1 MPLTGEVFFQT
12 EKILTTE
19 VSSHAIMLG
28 LYRSENTNDERL
40 RAGYEECRLITK
52 RYGTSFYFATQ
63 FFPKETR
70 DGIYAVYAFAR
81 IPDEIVDDPNNRDRD
96 EAIAKLEAW
105 RSSWL
110 RAMAAGRAD
119 DQVMN
124 AIVHAFRKY
133 GIPVEDGEAFLRSM
147 FMDEDKT
154 EYANYAELED
164 YMYGSA
170 GVIGLMVTRVVGY
183 ASEAAFPYAIKL
195 GYAFQLTNFLRDIRE
210 DHDELGRVYMPQD
223 ELARFGLST
232 GDIRRHAR
240 DERFLKFMQFQ
251 IQRARAVYREA
262 FPGIRMLDW
271 RGRFAVRIS
280 YVLYKA
286 ILNEIERAN
295 YDVFAGRV
303 RTTYQQKLALS
314 VKALAGVYD

>member
-1 MPLTGEVFFQT
+1 
-12 EKILTTE
+12 
-19 VSSHAIMLG
+19 MLG
-28 LYRSENTNDERL
+28 LYRAENTDSTRL
-40 RAGYEECRLITK
+40 TAGYEKCRAITK

-63 FFPKETR
+63 FFPRELR

-96 EAIAKLEAW
+96 DAVAKLEAW

-110 RAMAAGRAD
+110 RAMDRGESD
-119 DQVMN
+119 DDVMN

-133 GIPVEDGEAFLRSM
+133 KIPVEDGEAFLRSM

-154 EYANYAELED
+154 EYRTYAELED

-183 ASEAAFPYAIKL
+183 SSEAAFPYAIKL

-210 DHDELGRVYMPQD
+210 DCDELGRVYMPQD

-232 GDIRRHAR
+232 ADICRHVR
-240 DERFLKFMQFQ
+240 DDRFVRFMKYQ
-251 IQRARAVYREA
+251 IQRARDVYREA
-262 FPGIRMLDW
+262 LPGIRLLNW
-271 RGRFAVRIS
+271 QGRLAVRIS

-295 YDVFAGRV
+295 YNVFAGRV
-303 RTTYQQKLALS
+303 RTSSKQKIALS
-314 VKALAGVYD
+314 VKALAGVYE